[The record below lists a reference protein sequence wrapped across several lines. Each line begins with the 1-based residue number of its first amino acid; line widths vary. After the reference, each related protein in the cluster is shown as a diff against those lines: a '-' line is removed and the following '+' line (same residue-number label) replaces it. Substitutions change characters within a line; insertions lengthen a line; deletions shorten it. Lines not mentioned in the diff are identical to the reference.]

1 MAPASGAGPATTGE
15 VRELDLALDALV
27 QRFSQGAYAG
37 EIARARGE
45 YAERTGR
52 VFEEDEI
59 FEARTLSFLEWY
71 ALERRLEGAGVAPVE
86 VALAEP
92 LEGNLRA
99 AWTAWATSHRSLYLV
114 ARLSDGD
121 VRLHDVIGGARF
133 AVDERRRLHGVSVG
147 DIVEA
152 RLVGW
157 RGKVRFGR
165 TFCFH
170 PGEARKAILA
180 HVRRVLASGG
190 TRADAIDAVAALRV
204 RSLRYK
210 HVEPERVYQ
219 GLGK

>member
-1 MAPASGAGPATTGE
+1 MAPAGPATTGE

-27 QRFSQGAYAG
+27 QRFAQGAYAT
-37 EIARARGE
+37 EIARARSE

-71 ALERRLEGAGVAPVE
+71 ALERPLEGAGMPPVA

-92 LEGNLRA
+92 VDDHLRA
-99 AWTAWATSHRSLYLV
+99 AWLAWATSHRSLYDV
-114 ARLSDGD
+114 ARLRDGD
-121 VRLHDVIGGARF
+121 VRLHDLVGGARF

-147 DIVEA
+147 DVVEA

-157 RGKVRFGR
+157 RHKVRFGR

-170 PGEARKAILA
+170 PGEAKKAIVG
-180 HVRRVLASGG
+180 HVRRVLAGGG
-190 TRADAIDAVAALRV
+190 TRADAVDAVAALRV

-210 HVEPERVYQ
+210 HVEPARVYQ
-219 GLGK
+219 GFKK